1 MLILKPIEDSV
12 AKIRRIL
19 RKYKLFR
26 SSMPLVETYGHLMPL
41 MATFHA
47 KSSRCSSTTPPP
59 LIWPVSPAAPSCR
72 RKSPPSS
79 PSSAHLEIGKKCLR
93 VTRDGFG
100 VSDGKPGVSGIP
112 PKPPFEGG
120 RGFLRTGL

>member
-26 SSMPLVETYGHLMPL
+26 PSMPLVETYGNLMLL

-47 KSSRCSSTTPPP
+47 K
-59 LIWPVSPAAPSCR
+59 IFA
-72 RKSPPSS
+72 
-79 PSSAHLEIGKKCLR
+79 
-93 VTRDGFG
+93 
-100 VSDGKPGVSGIP
+100 
-112 PKPPFEGG
+112 
-120 RGFLRTGL
+120 

>member
-26 SSMPLVETYGHLMPL
+26 SSMPLVETYGYLMPL

-47 KSSRCSSTTPPP
+47 K
-59 LIWPVSPAAPSCR
+59 IFA
-72 RKSPPSS
+72 
-79 PSSAHLEIGKKCLR
+79 
-93 VTRDGFG
+93 
-100 VSDGKPGVSGIP
+100 
-112 PKPPFEGG
+112 
-120 RGFLRTGL
+120 

>member
-41 MATFHA
+41 MATFMLKYLHN
-47 KSSRCSSTTPPP
+47 
-59 LIWPVSPAAPSCR
+59 
-72 RKSPPSS
+72 
-79 PSSAHLEIGKKCLR
+79 
-93 VTRDGFG
+93 
-100 VSDGKPGVSGIP
+100 SGI
-112 PKPPFEGG
+112 FSI
-120 RGFLRTGL
+120 FAV